1 MKTSMNKRIQTLTLL
16 LFLLSGTLFA
26 QDTIRLFLRPNV
38 TKESI
43 QLRWASNSPEAWYF
57 TNKNGVL
64 IERYTLMRNEEVLD
78 TPEKTVLT
86 PNPLKPPVL
95 NAWQHIAQE
104 DQYAAIIA
112 QALYGADFEVS
123 GGKQGI
129 GEMIALSQEQEQRYA
144 MSMYAADLSYK
155 AALFAGWG
163 YEDKTAVKGERYLYR
178 AIPVSKDAKKH
189 IEIASS
195 YVSLDDYEELPK
207 PLGLDAIFGDK
218 TTLIVWDYQLLLN
231 YYNTYHIERSED
243 GVQFTRLNRTP
254 LTNVTGGERIFYTDS
269 IQNDKAYYY
278 RVIGLTPFG
287 EESPA
292 SDVIQGIGKSK
303 LIHIPHITRVTPYD
317 DGSVD
322 VEWEFNEAGN
332 KDVQCFRLE
341 RSDTDKEPYETV
353 VDKIMPDQRKVLYPN
368 PMPENYLRIA
378 AIPNEE
384 EQAPTYSFPRMLQMA
399 DSIPP
404 AIPSGLKGE
413 VDSLGI
419 ARLTWNANTESDL
432 LGYRIFR
439 GQTAG
444 EELIPLNDIAIHT
457 NEFADTISLYNLNAK
472 VYYSVTSL
480 DQRYNQSE
488 QCEPVALVKPLKVKP
503 APPYIS
509 ICEAADEGIRLEW
522 IPGNDETI
530 TSYSIWRGDNENE
543 ATTKIDVIENAEIV
557 SYIDTSVSGDIN
569 YTYEVR
575 SISLSNMES
584 DPSPTAYVKS
594 KGKEIKAGALI
605 KKFTAKRGDKG
616 VVLKW
621 ELASRDIQS
630 ISIYRKEAEASSA
643 LLKEVDTWDSEFL
656 DNKAKRNTT
665 YEYTLVVKNRQGKL
679 THVKTK
685 ID

>member
-1 MKTSMNKRIQTLTLL
+1 MNKRIQILTLL
-16 LFLLSGTLFA
+16 LFLLCGTLFA
-26 QDTIRLFLRPNV
+26 QQDTIQLHLRPNV

-43 QLRWASNSPEAWYF
+43 QLRWTSNSPEAWYF

-64 IERYTLMRNEEVLD
+64 IERYTLVRNDVILD
-78 TPEKTVLT
+78 TPEKIILT
-86 PNPLKPPVL
+86 LSPLKPPVL
-95 NAWQHIAQE
+95 DAWKDIAQE

-123 GGKQGI
+123 GGSKGI
-129 GEMIALSQEQEQRYA
+129 GEIIALSQEQEQRYA

-163 YEDKTAVKGERYLYR
+163 YEDKTVVKGERYLYR
-178 AIPVSKDAKKH
+178 VIPVDKNAKKH

-195 YVSLDDYEELPK
+195 YISPDDYEELPK
-207 PLGLDAIFGDK
+207 PLELDAIFGDG
-218 TTLIVWDYQLLLN
+218 TALVVWNYQLLLN

-243 GVQFTRLNRTP
+243 RTRFTRLNQNP
-254 LTNVTGGERIFYTDS
+254 LTSVTGGDRIFYTDS
-269 IQNDKAYYY
+269 IQNNKTYYY

-287 EESPA
+287 EEGPA
-292 SDVIQGIGKSK
+292 SDTIQGIGKPK
-303 LIHIPHITRVTPYD
+303 LIYNPHITRITPYD

-332 KDVQCFRLE
+332 NNIQHFRLE
-341 RSDTDKEPYETV
+341 RSNTDKGSYEIV
-353 VDKIMPDQRKVLYPN
+353 VDKIMPDQRKTLYSN

-378 AIPNEE
+378 AIPKEE
-384 EQAPTYSFPRMLQMA
+384 EQEPTYSFPRMLQMA

-413 VDSLGI
+413 VDTLGI

-444 EELIPLNDIAIHT
+444 EELVPLNDIAINT
-457 NEFADTISLYNLNAK
+457 NEFTDTISLYNLNAK

-480 DQRYNQSE
+480 DQRYNQSDP
-488 QCEPVALVKPLKVKP
+488 CEPIALIKPLKVKP

-509 ICEAADEGIRLEW
+509 RCEASDEGIQLEW

-530 TSYSIWRGDNENE
+530 TSYSIWRSENENE
-543 ATTKIDVIENAEIV
+543 TKTKIDIIEDATVV
-557 SYIDTSVSGDIN
+557 SYTDITVSGDIN
-569 YTYEVR
+569 YIYEVR

-584 DPSPTAYVKS
+584 DPSPAAYIKS
-594 KGKEIKAGALI
+594 KGKTVNPGSLI

-621 ELASRDIQS
+621 ELSSREIQS
-630 ISIYRKEAEASSA
+630 INIYRKEAEASA
-643 LLKEVDTWDSEFL
+643 VLLKEVDIWDNEFI

-665 YEYTLVVKNRQGKL
+665 YEYTLVLKNLHGKL

-685 ID
+685 VD